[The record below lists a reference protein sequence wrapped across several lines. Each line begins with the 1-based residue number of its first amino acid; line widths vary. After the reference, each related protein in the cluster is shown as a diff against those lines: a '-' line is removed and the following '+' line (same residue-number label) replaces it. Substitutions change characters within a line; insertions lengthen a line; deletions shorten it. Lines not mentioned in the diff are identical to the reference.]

1 MPPIKYADCVSLD
14 VKTFDWI
21 YFYAGISWFLMGYY
35 LMKCGDSLRKVR
47 EREELQERLREEVIT
62 AQAVNSVGESQTS

>member
-1 MPPIKYADCVSLD
+1 MPPADCVSLD